1 MQSLKGEACGVS
13 VELRGGGAWRRV
25 GGKWG
30 QHAFNPSL
38 RKVGSAPSDCQRH
51 PLHGG
56 TCRILAFYPQSNW
69 FTVLLSVG

>member
-1 MQSLKGEACGVS
+1 MS
-13 VELRGGGAWRRV
+13 VESDGGGGV
-25 GGKWG
+25 VEEGGREEG
-30 QHAFNPSL
+30 QHALNTSL

-69 FTVLLSVG
+69 FTALLSVG